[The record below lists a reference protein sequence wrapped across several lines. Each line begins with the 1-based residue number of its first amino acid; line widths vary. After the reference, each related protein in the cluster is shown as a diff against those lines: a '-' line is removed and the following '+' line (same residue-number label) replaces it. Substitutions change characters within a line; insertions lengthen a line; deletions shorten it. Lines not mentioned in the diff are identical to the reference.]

1 MGAQMMTVM
10 EFAARYDMDAS
21 GAVQYATRRILRR
34 LRALEKSSGHK
45 ILFADGDERKRM
57 LVSEDAYALAVAKPN
72 NDPKPKEHIDEVADE
87 IAARVRSMD
96 ERHTELS
103 LIVAELKKDVDS
115 IKKSLGRVI
124 LPGLRRP

>member
-1 MGAQMMTVM
+1 MMTVM
-10 EFAARYDMDAS
+10 EFAEHYGMDTS
-21 GAVQYATRRILRR
+21 GATQYATRRILRR

-45 ILFADGDERKRM
+45 ILFADGVERKRM
-57 LVSEDAYALAVAKPN
+57 LVSEDAYSIALA
-72 NDPKPKEHIDEVADE
+72 KPKGGPRDYMDEVADE

-115 IKKSLGRVI
+115 IKKSINRN
-124 LPGLRRP
+124 GLRRP